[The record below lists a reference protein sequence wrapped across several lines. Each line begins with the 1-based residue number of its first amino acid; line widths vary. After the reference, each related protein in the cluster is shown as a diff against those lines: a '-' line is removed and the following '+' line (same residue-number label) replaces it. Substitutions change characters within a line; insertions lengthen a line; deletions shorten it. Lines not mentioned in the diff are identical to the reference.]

1 MIKKTTH
8 DDFGMA
14 VTYVAIDQY
23 LKNNGQMVFLLP
35 ASFLKSTKG
44 GEGFRKLKI
53 IRKGQDVPFAINTV
67 HDFSDVKLFTVPT
80 VAINFEKGKEMSY
93 PMEQYVVYRQKGK
106 KSKIDSHCSWN
117 DVVQMLESE
126 SLTAQPVDPK
136 DLQSA
141 WLTLKDMNFANN
153 VLNASKRRYY
163 KGRKGIEPA
172 GAKGVY
178 ILNKPKKAKSGY
190 LRIENDISRQRRE
203 DILQKGAHPGT
214 IEEKYVYPMLGGR
227 NISRWTVKSNEFM
240 LVPHD
245 KKNKYG
251 IPENDLAKNAPDTF
265 LWLRYY
271 QNELLKTRI
280 QNGKFFNPKLH
291 PFYRLDN
298 VGEYTYAPYKV
309 LWKEQTSSMSAVVVS
324 SYNKSIPDA
333 DTSLFSSDKEIVVDS
348 KVLMLGLYDEMEAY
362 YVCGIINSQNV
373 IDVIDGYAIE
383 TNRGVDV
390 LKYIA
395 MPKYDKNNES
405 HNNIASLSKEI
416 HQKAREKSDYSSL
429 EKKLNDCVYSL
440 FIE

>member
-178 ILNKPKKAKSGY
+178 ILNKPKKAKPGY

-245 KKNKYG
+245 KKTNMEYLKM
-251 IPENDLAKNAPDTF
+251 T
-265 LWLRYY
+265 WQRM
-271 QNELLKTRI
+271 LLI
-280 QNGKFFNPKLH
+280 HF
-291 PFYRLDN
+291 
-298 VGEYTYAPYKV
+298 
-309 LWKEQTSSMSAVVVS
+309 
-324 SYNKSIPDA
+324 
-333 DTSLFSSDKEIVVDS
+333 
-348 KVLMLGLYDEMEAY
+348 
-362 YVCGIINSQNV
+362 CG
-373 IDVIDGYAIE
+373 
-383 TNRGVDV
+383 
-390 LKYIA
+390 
-395 MPKYDKNNES
+395 
-405 HNNIASLSKEI
+405 
-416 HQKAREKSDYSSL
+416 
-429 EKKLNDCVYSL
+429 
-440 FIE
+440 